1 MTISEIVII
10 IIPFQ
15 NAAMKWRVQSSTICV
30 GRTGLIRMSPVL
42 SQQNFW
48 WDSKSYPYNTLQHRH
63 RVASDSTILTQ
74 HTTVADGQTKM
85 SKKCRPVYGPQCT
98 HTHTHIGLMGH
109 LPCQPEQARY
119 PLNFHSPL
127 PSRLCVLSVQT
138 NSSDILFDIIPPPC
152 LPVCG
157 IYGRRRLLCFVNLS
171 PKLTLPDVVS
181 VTQLLPPGTHF
192 LEQYSKASQ

>member
-1 MTISEIVII
+1 
-10 IIPFQ
+10 
-15 NAAMKWRVQSSTICV
+15 
-30 GRTGLIRMSPVL
+30 
-42 SQQNFW
+42 
-48 WDSKSYPYNTLQHRH
+48 
-63 RVASDSTILTQ
+63 
-74 HTTVADGQTKM
+74 M

-192 LEQYSKASQ
+192 LEQYSKASQQQSSNPGLTQLLIWHRSNSCDVNYATTASEVTTYYYYYYYYYIWRDRNMYIIIIIPRMSPWSRSFHFCNV